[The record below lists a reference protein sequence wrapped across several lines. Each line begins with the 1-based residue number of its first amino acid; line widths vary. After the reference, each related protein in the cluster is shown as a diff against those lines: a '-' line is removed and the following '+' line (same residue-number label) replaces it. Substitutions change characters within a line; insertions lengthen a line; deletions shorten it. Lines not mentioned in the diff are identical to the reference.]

1 MSDFVTLKGL
11 QLNVDAE
18 KIIFYANAL
27 NGAPAIRAVYL
38 KYSAP
43 SALEDI
49 RFEMKV
55 TSIGVDLSFP
65 FVHKI
70 GTLRP
75 GDELAFEVRMH
86 WDANALWNIEE
97 ARPANIELNFFQDDD
112 LIHQH
117 VQELQVASPEHW
129 SISTPASTQ
138 TLAAFVQPNHPAV
151 KEIIK
156 KAGEILRSR
165 GKDASFSG
173 YQTLPNLEPI
183 FDTVEALWDAVKS
196 FKFNYSNPPASWDLP
211 GQKIRN
217 AQRILEDKAA
227 TCLDTSV
234 LFASVLENVGLAP
247 VISVA
252 PGHAWVGFWIL
263 DPERYDMPVKQ
274 VVVPTKE
281 IITYTELEQPILYF
295 VESTMLCE
303 GGQDTTFTAALQ
315 RGKENLIKNGTVGE
329 ASGYSAVVDVILARK
344 ALTQKITPMPAKVV
358 NDKGEV
364 EVHEYKPAEFTYNV
378 FLDQLSLAMKDMG
391 KSANLLDTQVPPRLK
406 KWLDSLL
413 DLSMRNPLINFRART
428 TSVPLIMPEG
438 AVAQLEDM
446 LTAGISFQ
454 VITHGEDESGRVNDL
469 GDDRGQDTAV
479 TAKDRDFIAQAFK
492 NKQVITRFSAK
503 DSVTRMR
510 RMVSNAKTMLEETG
524 SNSLYLAL
532 GELIWIPEGKLEI
545 RSPLLLVPV
554 TLTPKNRSREFH
566 LTIDESS
573 QITPN
578 YSLVQ
583 KFKQDLGIDLT
594 MLTDLAQDD
603 SGIDVPGTF
612 EAVRQKLVEAS
623 LSGFRVDETATLG
636 FFNFSSY
643 RLWRDLIDNWKIFE
657 KNPLVK
663 HLIYTP
669 NMMFEDPS
677 AGQPITD
684 LDELVAKL
692 PIEADSSQALAV
704 AKALNGETFVLQGP
718 PGTGKSQTITNLL
731 ARALH
736 DGKRVLFVAEKKDAL
751 DVVKDRLDKVGL
763 GDFSLDLH
771 DKSMSPKF
779 VKQQLL
785 NAIAKE
791 VKSDKVGYET
801 NLESYDQAVRP
812 LIEYRNR
819 LHESKDLG
827 QSLYSALDNYLVTA
841 GTAELPISG
850 DFLAAATEDLR
861 RSVVEWI
868 KTVARLGGFTG
879 TLNDSEW
886 FISNLGTQTPELQ
899 TVVRD
904 TLHGLQ
910 DALAKVSADP
920 LTQSFI
926 ANSQSYFEID
936 AAQALSVKALPQGDL
951 AQMANATN
959 LPQVQDAIAALE
971 NLLKKT
977 SSIPYD
983 LSRAKQI
990 DYNAERV
997 NLAEAR
1003 GSNVFTRGGKLSKI
1017 VLRINALMGVEVV
1030 STPDELDIVLSGLED
1045 AIKAENTAVIALN
1058 RVPGLR
1064 MSPTLNVFNSK
1075 ETESI
1080 IAELKNLEI
1089 VSKFLKFD
1097 RNGSTTELVKASGE
1111 QPGRFEA
1118 LVQFSALLGK
1128 LFTSLRVTPETIAVW
1143 QRGQVFGSR
1152 LLQAL
1157 PVWFEDARQHDLVQ
1171 FGRFVELNQVLSQL
1185 RSVGLGEA
1193 VNEIVTGKVPYAE
1206 SADAFNKGYYK
1217 ALFNKLMVG
1226 QGFTTFDGMTN
1237 NNYLARLAESKD
1249 TLQEV
1254 LPSILAAELKS
1265 RHGISM
1271 NDQMGAKGDL
1281 TLALKAKRSPAIR
1294 KLLARHW
1301 DIIST
1306 VTPCVLASPD
1316 STVRFI
1322 DADLTPFDLVVFD
1335 EASQIKVA
1343 NSIGALGRGKA
1354 SIVVGDSKQMPP
1366 TSVAQS
1372 KNAIEDESEL
1382 TGEEELYGTDA
1393 ESILD
1398 QCTDSGVPS
1407 VSLNWHYRSEDESL
1421 IAFSNQNYYLG
1432 RLNTFPNP
1440 SEERETKGLKFV
1452 HVKDGQFV
1460 RPGEKGESPI
1470 GTNHKEAV
1478 AIVEEISRRAKD
1490 SELRNYSV
1498 GIVTFNQQQQQYISD
1513 LLYNSSD
1520 KYVHE
1525 ALEKGLGGEEILI
1538 KNLET
1543 VQGSERDVI
1552 LFSIAFSRR
1561 PGGKELPLNFG
1572 PLNNIGGER
1581 RLNVAITRAKRQVMV
1596 FASFTPKELKG
1607 RNPETLGLQDLSKF
1621 LLIAEN
1627 HSATQVLNVSS
1638 ELDVDRHRTQILKS
1652 LQAAGLSAVEDMGL
1666 SGFKV
1671 DLAVY
1676 DPADPSKAILGI
1688 LLDGPRWNSRS
1699 TVNDRDLL
1707 PVNVLEK
1714 KMGWPLVERIWLP
1727 TWIRDESGEVA
1738 RIQAAFA
1745 KALEISKQ
1753 PRVREV
1759 KPDLVAQRK
1768 AAEAEA
1774 PVDEEAPETKA
1785 ASSTNTGSI
1794 KRVAT
1799 NQTEAF
1805 AEFVSQH
1812 IWFKPAEQ
1820 TRAGKQSDLDLVF
1833 DKKIMAS
1840 IRQLVALVTATEGPC
1855 HPSRVASFV
1864 GSAFGY
1870 ERVVAKRVNEILS
1883 VKFPGHKTDDEGFF
1897 YPSGADPDEYK
1908 GFSISPQGAFRPIGA
1923 ISLIELANAMSE
1935 LASFTQGCASN
1946 ELTRT
1951 TAALFGFQKI
1961 SAAMDERLNEAL
1973 VLGLSTDRLVQRGEY
1988 IHGTN

>member
-1 MSDFVTLKGL
+1 MSDFVTFKGL
-11 QLNVDAE
+11 NILIDNEPV
-18 KIIFYANAL
+18 IYYANAL
-27 NGAPAIRAVYL
+27 NGAPAIRGLLLQHTNAAAIEDL
-38 KYSAP
+38 R
-43 SALEDI
+43 LELI
-49 RFEMKV
+49 V
-55 TSIGVDLSFP
+55 TSLGVELSHVF
-65 FVHKI
+65 KQRI
-70 GTLRP
+70 TTLP
-75 GDELAFEVRMH
+75 GSTEMEVPIRVH
-86 WDANALWNIEE
+86 WDANALWNLTEEQPADIEV
-97 ARPANIELNFFQDDD
+97 RIFQDED
-112 LIHQH
+112 LIHET
-117 VQELQVASPEHW
+117 VFPLQVASPSHW
-129 SISTPASTQ
+129 RSNGSNAETV
-138 TLAAFVQPNHPAV
+138 LAAYVQPNHPAV
-151 KEIIK
+151 TEVIK
-156 KAGEILRSR
+156 IAAEILKSR
-165 GKDASFSG
+165 GIKPSFSG
-173 YQTLPNLEPI
+173 YQEGPAHVLQI
-183 FDTVEALWDAVKS
+183 VEALWDAVKS
-196 FKFNYSNPPASWDLP
+196 MKIAYSNPPASWGLP
-211 GQKIRN
+211 GQKIRSAEQIIEN
-217 AQRILEDKAA
+217 KTS
-227 TCLDTSV
+227 TCLDSSV
-234 LFASVLENVGLAP
+234 FFASILENVGIAP
-247 VISVA
+247 VISLV
-252 PGHAWVGFWIL
+252 PQHAWVGFWMV
-263 DPERYDMPVKQ
+263 DPVDGLPFNQSVNPMKEVISYADLEKPYIYFLEGNLLCDGDRPGDFQTALKTGLEN
-274 VVVPTKE
+274 VVTNQ
-281 IITYTELEQPILYF
+281 TL
-295 VESTMLCE
+295 S
-303 GGQDTTFTAALQ
+303 A
-315 RGKENLIKNGTVGE
+315 N
-329 ASGYSAVVDVILARK
+329 SGDSGVVDIFIARNYG
-344 ALTQKITPMPAKVV
+344 AHIVPMPARVINADGSV
-358 NDKGEV
+358 SIV
-364 EVHEYKPAEFTYNV
+364 EYKPAEFSYNK
-378 FLDQLSLAMKDMG
+378 FLDELSVAMKDKG
-391 KSANLLDTQVPPRLK
+391 KSANLLDTQLPPRLK

-428 TSVPLIMPEG
+428 TSVPLVMPKG
-438 AVAQLEDM
+438 TVAQLEDM

-454 VITHGEDESGRVNDL
+454 ILTIGEDQDGRVQDI
-469 GDDRGQDTAV
+469 GDDRGQDAGLGD
-479 TAKDRDFIAQAFK
+479 KDRDEIAAAFTR
-492 NKQVITRFSAK
+492 KQVFTRFSAK

-510 RMVSNAKTMLEETG
+510 RMVSNAKTMMEETG

-532 GELIWIPEGKLEI
+532 GELVWVPDGKLEI

-554 TLTPKNRSREFH
+554 ILTPKNRSREFH
-566 LTIDESS
+566 LSIDESS

-623 LSGFRVDETATLG
+623 LAGFRVDETATLG

-669 NMMFEDPS
+669 NMVFEDPE
-677 AGQPITD
+677 AGKPITD
-684 LDELVAKL
+684 LDDLVAKL

-736 DGKRVLFVAEKKDAL
+736 EGKRVLFVAEKKDAL
-751 DVVKDRLDKVGL
+751 DVVKERLDKVGL

-771 DKSMSPKF
+771 DKAMSPKF

-785 NAIAKE
+785 NAVAKE

-801 NLESYDQAVRP
+801 NLEAYDQAVRP

-827 QSLYSALDNYLVTA
+827 QSLYSALDNYLVTP
-841 GTAELPISG
+841 GEKELPISG

-920 LTQSFI
+920 LAQAFI

-977 SSIPYD
+977 SAIPYD
-983 LSRAKQI
+983 LARAKQI
-990 DYNAERV
+990 DFNAERV

-1064 MSPTLNVFNSK
+1064 MSPTLNVFNSN
-1075 ETESI
+1075 ETASI

-1143 QRGQVFGSR
+1143 QRGQAFGSR
-1152 LLQAL
+1152 LIQAL
-1157 PVWFEDARQHDLVQ
+1157 PVWFEDSRQHDLVQ

-1217 ALFNKLMVG
+1217 ALFSKLMVG

-1249 TLQEV
+1249 KLQEV

-1265 RHGISM
+1265 RHGISI

-1366 TSVAQS
+1366 TSVAQT
-1372 KNAIEDESEL
+1372 KNAATEDDSEL
-1382 TGEEELYGTDA
+1382 TGEEELNGTDA

-1398 QCTDSGVPS
+1398 QSTDSGVPA
-1407 VSLNWHYRSEDESL
+1407 VSLDWHYRSEDESL

-1440 SEERETKGLKFV
+1440 SEERESKGLKFV
-1452 HVKDGQFV
+1452 YVEDGHFV
-1460 RPGEKGESPI
+1460 RPREKGESPV
-1470 GTNHKEAV
+1470 GTNHKEAI
-1478 AIVEEISRRAKD
+1478 AIVDEIARRAKD
-1490 SELRNYSV
+1490 PELRNYSIGV
-1498 GIVTFNQQQQQYISD
+1498 VTFNQQQQQYISD
-1513 LLYNSSD
+1513 LLMNSND
-1520 KYVHE
+1520 KDIQDAIE
-1525 ALEKGLGGEEILI
+1525 RGFGGEEILI

-1552 LFSIAFSRR
+1552 LFSVAFSKE
-1561 PGGKELPLNFG
+1561 PGGKELPTRFG
-1572 PLNNIGGER
+1572 PLNQDGGER
-1581 RLNVAITRAKRQVMV
+1581 RLNVAITRAKRQVIV
-1596 FASFTPKELKG
+1596 FASFTPAELKARKSDKVG
-1607 RNPETLGLQDLSKF
+1607 VQDLAKF
-1621 LLIAEN
+1621 MTIAEN
-1627 HSATQVLNVSS
+1627 RTATQVLNVSS
-1638 ELDVDRHRTQILKS
+1638 ELDVDRHRTQILKT
-1652 LQAAGLSAVEDMGL
+1652 LKAAGLSAIEDMGL

-1727 TWIRDESGEVA
+1727 TWIRDEAGEVA

-1774 PVDEEAPETKA
+1774 PVDEETPETKA
-1785 ASSTNTGSI
+1785 ATTTNTGSI
-1794 KRVAT
+1794 KRVAN

-1864 GSAFGY
+1864 GGAFGY

-1935 LASFTQGCASN
+1935 LATFTQGSSSTD
-1946 ELTRT
+1946 LTRN
-1951 TAALFGFQKI
+1951 TALLFGFQKI

-1988 IHGTN
+1988 IHGAN